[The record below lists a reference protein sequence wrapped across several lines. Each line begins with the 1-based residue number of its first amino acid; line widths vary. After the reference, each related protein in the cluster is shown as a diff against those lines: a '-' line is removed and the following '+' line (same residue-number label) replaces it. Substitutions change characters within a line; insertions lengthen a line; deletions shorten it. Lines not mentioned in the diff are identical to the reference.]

1 MAERIIDEF
10 LNRRNKTQGPEE
22 RKIAAVTAREQEVI
36 ELICQGLK
44 NKEISERLYISE
56 TTVSHHL
63 TSIFRKLEVSDR
75 ISLIL
80 YCARNSL
87 VRL

>member
-1 MAERIIDEF
+1 M
-10 LNRRNKTQGPEE
+10 
-22 RKIAAVTAREQEVI
+22 AAVTAREQEVI
-36 ELICQGLK
+36 VLICQGLK
-44 NKEISERLYISE
+44 NKEISERLYISDV
-56 TTVSHHL
+56 TVSHHL